1 MKKREN
7 LKNAALFAV
16 ILILVLVF
24 LISGLHILE
33 STVLQNGDI
42 QETTGKKTVIRNGIE
57 YFPRQDITVT
67 LVMGIDQNGPVQD
80 SGYYRNEG
88 AADLVMLLIFDEE
101 AKNYSILYL
110 NRDTMV
116 QMPVLGIDGR
126 PAGTNYAQL
135 ALSHTFGNGLEN
147 SCENVKKTV
156 SDFLYGL
163 QIDYYLSMNMDAI
176 SVMNDAVGGVT
187 VTVTED
193 FSKVDPTIPMGQV
206 TLKGQQAINYVRTR
220 KNVGDQLNISRIE
233 RQKDYI
239 QGFMASFKN
248 ATEQNTNLMVSAYEE
263 ISPYMVTDCS
273 VNALNGMLS
282 RYKDFT
288 LRQIVTPEGE
298 NVLGNE
304 YYEFHVDE
312 EALDKLILE
321 LFYRPKK

>member
-1 MKKREN
+1 MKKRGDF
-7 LKNAALFAV
+7 KNAAFFVV

-33 STVLQNGDI
+33 STVLQNGAT
-42 QETTGKKTVIRNGIE
+42 QETTGKKTIIRNGIE
-57 YFPRQDITVT
+57 YFPRQDITVV
-67 LVMGIDQNGPVQD
+67 LVMGIDQTGPVQD

-88 AADLVMLLIFDEE
+88 AADMVLLLIFDEE
-101 AKNYSILYL
+101 TKDYSILYL
-110 NRDTMV
+110 NRDTMLK
-116 QMPVLGIDGR
+116 MPVLGIDGR
-126 PAGTNYAQL
+126 PASTNFGQL
-135 ALSHTFGNGLEN
+135 ALSHTFGNGLET

-193 FSKVDPTIPMGQV
+193 FSEVDPSIPMGTV
-206 TLKGQQAINYVRTR
+206 TLRGQQAINYVRTR
-220 KNVGDQLNISRIE
+220 KNVGDQLNISRIA

-239 QGFMASFKN
+239 QGFMASFKHSTDQN
-248 ATEQNTNLMVSAYEE
+248 ANFMVSTYEE
-263 ISPYMVTDCS
+263 ISEYIVTDCS
-273 VNALNGMLS
+273 VNALNAMLS
-282 RYKDFT
+282 RYKDFS

-312 EALDKLILE
+312 EALDALILD

>member
-1 MKKREN
+1 MEKRRN
-7 LKNAALFAV
+7 LKNAAFFAV

-42 QETTGKKTVIRNGIE
+42 QETTGKKTIVRNGVE
-57 YFPRQDITVT
+57 YFPRQDITVM
-67 LVMGIDQNGPVQD
+67 LVMGIDQEGPVQD

-88 AADLVMLLIFDEE
+88 AADVVMLLIFDEE
-101 AKNYSILYL
+101 AKDYSILYL
-110 NRDTMV
+110 NRDTMLT
-116 QMPVLGIDGR
+116 MPVLGIDGR
-126 PAGTNYAQL
+126 PAGNNFGQL
-135 ALSHTFGNGLEN
+135 ALAHTFGNGLER

-163 QIDYYLSMNMDAI
+163 QIDYYVSMNMDAI
-176 SVMNDAVGGVT
+176 ATMNDAVGGVK

-193 FSKVDPTIPMGQV
+193 FSKVDPTIPMGEV
-206 TLKGQQAINYVRTR
+206 ILRGQQAINYVRTR
-220 KNVGDQLNISRIE
+220 KNVGDQLNLSRIE

-239 QGFMASFKN
+239 QGFFTAFKSSAQN
-248 ATEQNTNLMVSAYEE
+248 ANFLVDAYEE
-263 ISPYMVTDCS
+263 ISPYIVTDCS
-273 VNALNGMLS
+273 TNALSGIVS
-282 RYKDFT
+282 RYEDYD
-288 LRQIVTPEGE
+288 LRQIVTPKGE
-298 NVLGNE
+298 NVLSNE